1 MGLAAAAA
9 ACYHAGVGE
18 KMRRISAALM
28 ASQAAGFLST
38 PPGLDGDPGL
48 GIPGFSGVP
57 RPREWDAVESTH
69 APALHGDEIH
79 FVALADGG
87 RTLIVDEDEPN
98 DSVAPLADAI
108 EATLEPPYRAVGRRQ
123 DDEVWAVG
131 AVRVDIVELPESVD
145 GDSIELTVVGG
156 RRELRVDGRDARV
169 ELPKLD
175 EIGARRGSDYVL
187 RAERLTETTWVV
199 DADVL

>member
-1 MGLAAAAA
+1 
-9 ACYHAGVGE
+9 
-18 KMRRISAALM
+18 MRRISAALM

-38 PPGLDGDPGL
+38 PPGFDGDSGV

-57 RPREWDAVESTH
+57 RPREWDAVESTR
-69 APALHGDEIH
+69 APALRGDEVH

-87 RTLIVDEDEPN
+87 RTLIVDEDEPD

-108 EATLEPPYRAVGRRQ
+108 EATLDPPYRARARRQ
-123 DDEVWAVG
+123 DGDVWAVG
-131 AVRVDIVELPESVD
+131 AVSVDVVELPQSVE

-156 RRELRVDGRDARV
+156 RRELRVDGRDSRL

-199 DADVL
+199 DTDVL